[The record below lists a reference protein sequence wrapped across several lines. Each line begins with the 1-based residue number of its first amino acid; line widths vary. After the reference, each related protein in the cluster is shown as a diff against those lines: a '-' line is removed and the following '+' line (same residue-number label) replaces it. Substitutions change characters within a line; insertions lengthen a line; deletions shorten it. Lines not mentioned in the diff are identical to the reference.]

1 VSGTTV
7 YYTNAYSMALTP
19 ATDRPNPYVVLSLV
33 RAKMQQHTPAHRCSL
48 LIPLCLN
55 LKHT

>member
-1 VSGTTV
+1 
-7 YYTNAYSMALTP
+7 
-19 ATDRPNPYVVLSLV
+19 LV